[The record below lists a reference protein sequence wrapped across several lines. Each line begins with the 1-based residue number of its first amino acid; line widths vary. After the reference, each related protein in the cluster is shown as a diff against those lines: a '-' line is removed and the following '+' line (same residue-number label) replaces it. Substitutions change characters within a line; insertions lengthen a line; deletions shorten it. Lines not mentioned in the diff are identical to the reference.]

1 MSEGKAMRD
10 QFVVCHDELVARGE
24 KLEWKALRADARY
37 VALLEKE
44 VELARSANDA
54 TFYELCFDDVGELT
68 AEVHDVRYEAIE
80 REMLCKAAELGSAKA
95 NLWLGHEYRAGKNL
109 PRDFEKAYSC
119 YLKGKD
125 FDWAPIDP
133 EDNSSVMEDRGGEVD
148 SDFLME
154 ASDGDIDWWLFL
166 LEKYPTRAVKCG
178 LADWYMKQRGDDN
191 RDMALKMLEE
201 SANEG
206 FEFAF
211 FLLIKFYSEG
221 EFKDIEKGKHWFYM
235 AEERGFDESVFANQL
250 GVESLECR
258 KLKDAADNGD
268 RRAAGKLACAYLHG
282 GYGDYVCCAKDEALA
297 RHYGTLASAK
307 EEGMD
312 ELVQGLDDNN
322 LEDQRFLSEIAKLR
336 S

>member
-148 SDFLME
+148 SDFLLAE
-154 ASDGDIDWWLFL
+154 SDDDIDWWLFL
-166 LEKYPTRAVKCG
+166 LAKHPNRSIKCG
-178 LADWYMKQRGDDN
+178 IADWYMRQGGNEN
-191 RDMALKMLEE
+191 REKALKLFEE

-211 FLLIKFYSEG
+211 FRLIEFYS
-221 EFKDIEKGKHWFYM
+221 K
-235 AEERGFDESVFANQL
+235 
-250 GVESLECR
+250 
-258 KLKDAADNGD
+258 
-268 RRAAGKLACAYLHG
+268 
-282 GYGDYVCCAKDEALA
+282 
-297 RHYGTLASAK
+297 
-307 EEGMD
+307 
-312 ELVQGLDDNN
+312 
-322 LEDQRFLSEIAKLR
+322 
-336 S
+336 

>member
-10 QFVVCHDELVARGE
+10 QFAECHDELLARGE

-68 AEVHDVRYEAIE
+68 AEVHDARYEAIE

-133 EDNSSVMEDRGGEVD
+133 EDNSSVMEDRGGEVE
-148 SDFLME
+148 SDFLLAE
-154 ASDGDIDWWLFL
+154 SDGDIDWWLFL
-166 LEKYPTRAVKCG
+166 LAKHPNRSIKCG
-178 LADWYMKQRGDDN
+178 IADWYMKQDGDEN
-191 RDMALKMLEE
+191 REKALKLFEE
-201 SANEG
+201 SAAEG

-211 FLLIKFYSEG
+211 FRLIEFYSKG
-221 EFKDIEKGKHWFYM
+221 EFKDLEKGRYWF
-235 AEERGFDESVFANQL
+235 
-250 GVESLECR
+250 
-258 KLKDAADNGD
+258 
-268 RRAAGKLACAYLHG
+268 
-282 GYGDYVCCAKDEALA
+282 
-297 RHYGTLASAK
+297 GT
-307 EEGMD
+307 
-312 ELVQGLDDNN
+312 
-322 LEDQRFLSEIAKLR
+322 RI
-336 S
+336 

>member
-1 MSEGKAMRD
+1 MES
-10 QFVVCHDELVARGE
+10 
-24 KLEWKALRADARY
+24 
-37 VALLEKE
+37 LL
-44 VELARSANDA
+44 S
-54 TFYELCFDDVGELT
+54 YGDVG
-68 AEVHDVRYEAIE
+68 
-80 REMLCKAAELGSAKA
+80 
-95 NLWLGHEYRAGKNL
+95 
-109 PRDFEKAYSC
+109 
-119 YLKGKD
+119 
-125 FDWAPIDP
+125 
-133 EDNSSVMEDRGGEVD
+133 
-148 SDFLME
+148 
-154 ASDGDIDWWLFL
+154 WWLFL
-166 LEKYPTRAVKCG
+166 LEKHPTRAVKCG
-178 LADWYMKQRGDDN
+178 LADWYMKQGGDDN

-282 GYGDYVCCAKDEALA
+282 GYGDYVCCAKAEALA

-322 LEDQRFLSEIAKLR
+322 LEGQRFLSEIAKLR

>member
-10 QFVVCHDELVARGE
+10 QFEVCHDELVARGE

-95 NLWLGHEYRAGKNL
+95 NFWLGHEYRAGKNL

-166 LEKYPTRAVKCG
+166 LAKHPNRSIKCG
-178 LADWYMKQRGDDN
+178 IADWYMRQGGNGN
-191 RDMALKMLEE
+191 REMALKLFEE

-206 FEFAF
+206 FKFAY
-211 FLLIKFYSEG
+211 LKLIGFYSKG
-221 EFKDIEKGKHWFYM
+221 EFKDFEKGRIWFEK
-235 AEERGFDESVFANQL
+235 AVELGFDEV
-250 GVESLECR
+250 
-258 KLKDAADNGD
+258 
-268 RRAAGKLACAYLHG
+268 
-282 GYGDYVCCAKDEALA
+282 
-297 RHYGTLASAK
+297 
-307 EEGMD
+307 
-312 ELVQGLDDNN
+312 
-322 LEDQRFLSEIAKLR
+322 
-336 S
+336 

>member
-24 KLEWKALRADARY
+24 KLEWKSLRADARY

-148 SDFLME
+148 SDFLLE
-154 ASDGDIDWWLFL
+154 ALDGDIDWWLFL
-166 LEKYPTRAVKCG
+166 LAKHPNRSIKCG
-178 LADWYMKQRGDDN
+178 VADWYMKQGGDENRGK
-191 RDMALKMLEE
+191 ALNLFEE

-211 FLLIKFYSEG
+211 FKLIDSYSKG
-221 EFKDIEKGKHWFYM
+221 EFKDIAKGRYWFEKA
-235 AEERGFDESVFANQL
+235 AEHGFDMAIFADAL
-250 GVESLECR
+250 GVDSLLCV
-258 KLKDAADNGD
+258 KLKAA
-268 RRAAGKLACAYLHG
+268 AP
-282 GYGDYVCCAKDEALA
+282 AK
-297 RHYGTLASAK
+297 
-307 EEGMD
+307 
-312 ELVQGLDDNN
+312 
-322 LEDQRFLSEIAKLR
+322 I
-336 S
+336 

>member
-119 YLKGKD
+119 YLKGDD
-125 FDWAPIDP
+125 FAWAPIDP
-133 EDNSSVMEDRGGEVD
+133 EDNRSVMEDRGGEVE
-148 SDFLME
+148 SDFLLAE
-154 ASDGDIDWWLFL
+154 SDDDIDWWLFL
-166 LEKYPTRAVKCG
+166 LAKHPTRAVKCG
-178 LADWYMKQRGDDN
+178 LADWYMKQGGDDN
-191 RDMALKMLEE
+191 RDMALKLLEE

-312 ELVQGLDDNN
+312 ELVQGLADNN

>member
-44 VELARSANDA
+44 VKLARSANDA

-133 EDNSSVMEDRGGEVD
+133 EDNSSVMEDRGGKVD
-148 SDFLME
+148 SDFLLAE
-154 ASDGDIDWWLFL
+154 SDGDIDWWLFL
-166 LEKYPTRAVKCG
+166 LAKHPNRSIKCG
-178 LADWYMKQRGDDN
+178 IADWYMKQDGDEN
-191 RDMALKMLEE
+191 REKALKLFEQ

-206 FEFAF
+206 FEFAY
-211 FLLIKFYSEG
+211 LKLIGFYSKG
-221 EFKDIEKGKHWFYM
+221 EFKDLEKGRNWFEK
-235 AEERGFDESVFANQL
+235 AVELGFDEV
-250 GVESLECR
+250 
-258 KLKDAADNGD
+258 
-268 RRAAGKLACAYLHG
+268 
-282 GYGDYVCCAKDEALA
+282 
-297 RHYGTLASAK
+297 
-307 EEGMD
+307 
-312 ELVQGLDDNN
+312 
-322 LEDQRFLSEIAKLR
+322 
-336 S
+336 